1 MRKRFFSAF
10 FVFTL
15 IATPVFAADEYTV
28 KYACDKIFGG
38 TPPSSTTVAY
48 GDDFV
53 PEENTCT
60 VPTGYRFKNWKVS
73 GTKYIM
79 LPDETYTTQLN
90 L

>member
-10 FVFTL
+10 FVFAL

-28 KYACDKIFGG
+28 TYACDKTFGG
-38 TPPSSTTVAY
+38 TPPSSATVAY

-60 VPTGYRFKNWKVS
+60 VPTGYRFKNWNS
-73 GTKYIM
+73 Y
-79 LPDETYTTQLN
+79 N
-90 L
+90 LSRKIVAI